1 MLTAILFHSSISRD
15 SLVSQSLMLKV
26 NPFHTSKSP
35 ANRRRITNLSKANL
49 ALQTRASNSLATV
62 RDPSVRRREVDAVPM
77 AVVVTASPNVT
88 TTTLWL
94 RAVTRAINRSR
105 RSRRAV
111 RPKLYIER

>member
-1 MLTAILFHSSISRD
+1 MLT
-15 SLVSQSLMLKV
+15 V

-35 ANRRRITNLSKANL
+35 ATRRRSTNLSKTNL

-62 RDPSVRRREVDAVPM
+62 RDPSVRRKEVDEVAM
-77 AVVVTASPNVT
+77 AVVVTASTSVT

-105 RSRRAV
+105 RSRRVV